1 MQVGHNSVEL
11 AMEWLIAHPEDPAAA
26 AGAAG
31 AAPAASAEGDEA
43 QLAQALAASL
53 NSGEPSKD
61 TAVSSWPVTPF
72 SALFIQSATFY
83 DHCLMQ
89 LLCRGSDNCGAD
101 RMPPNSASGLSNQ
114 KKDHGWLRLL
124 AMRQDGRDIFA

>member
-31 AAPAASAEGDEA
+31 AAAAASAEGDEA

-53 NSGEPSKD
+53 KSGEPSKD
-61 TAVSSWPVTPF
+61 AAVSSLACHTLI
-72 SALFIQSATFY
+72 SAVHSGHTICQFLQPLPDPAAV
-83 DHCLMQ
+83 H
-89 LLCRGSDNCGAD
+89 R
-101 RMPPNSASGLSNQ
+101 RM
-114 KKDHGWLRLL
+114 R
-124 AMRQDGRDIFA
+124 F